1 MEIFVIGNGKIG
13 QSIVRHASKE
23 GHNITIID
31 TNAKVVNQLIESYDV
46 NGMVGNGASL
56 EIQKEAGVQN
66 ADLVIA
72 VTSSD
77 EVNLLSCL
85 LAHKLGA
92 SDTIARVR
100 NPQYLKQLQFMK
112 EDLGL
117 SMSINPEY
125 EAAKSMSRNL
135 ALPGA
140 LNVETFAE
148 GKMEL
153 VELRIEQNSILDGIT
168 LIELSGKLTFK
179 LLVCAVE
186 RGEEVIIPV
195 GNFKLQSGDKIYVVA
210 AHQDLTKFFQMTT
223 KVNKLRSI
231 LMIGGGRIAYYFCHL
246 LSKSKYNIKLI
257 ERDHATCKSLSENF
271 PHVDIIEGDG
281 TDQTILDAEG
291 IENIDAFLALT
302 GVDEENIITSMFAQ
316 KRNAKK
322 IMTKVNNPNLNSM
335 METIGMAS
343 VFSPQ
348 EIIVNQVISYIRAKA
363 NKRGSNVKTL
373 YKLVNQRVEALEFNV
388 KKKGKIVGVPLKDLK
403 LKPNIIIAGIIR
415 GNEVI
420 IPNGNTDIQLDD
432 SVVVI
437 TTDSYLEDLAEIVG

>member
-1 MEIFVIGNGKIG
+1 MKIFVIGAGKIG
-13 QSIVRHASKE
+13 QSIVRSASKE
-23 GHNITIID
+23 GHDITIID
-31 TNAKVVNQLIESYDV
+31 SNAKIVNQLIDSYDV
-46 NGMVGNGASL
+46 MGMVGNGASL
-56 EIQKEAGVQN
+56 EIQKEAGVQS

-92 SDTIARVR
+92 DDTIARVR

-125 EAAKSMSRNL
+125 EAAKAIARNL

-140 LNVETFAE
+140 LNVETFAN
-148 GKMEL
+148 GRMEL
-153 VELRIEQNSILDGIT
+153 VELRVEANSILSDTT
-168 LIELSGKLTFK
+168 LIELANKVK
-179 LLVCAVE
+179 IKMLVCAVV
-186 RGEEVIIPV
+186 RGDDVIIPV
-195 GNFKLQSGDKIYVVA
+195 GNFMLKANDKIYIA
-210 AHQDLTKFFQMTT
+210 ASHQDLYRFFQKTSKME
-223 KVNKLRSI
+223 KLRSI
-231 LMIGGGRIAYYFCHL
+231 LMIGGGRIAYYFCQL
-246 LSKSKYNIKLI
+246 VAKNKYNIKLI
-257 ERDHATCKSLSENF
+257 EHDHETCRSLAESF
-271 PHVDIIEGDG
+271 SHVEIIEGDG
-281 TDQTILDAEG
+281 TDQSILESEG

-302 GVDEENIITSMFAQ
+302 GVDEENIIISMFAQ

-322 IMTKVNNPNLNSM
+322 IITKVNNPNLNSM

-348 EIIVNQVISYIRAKA
+348 EIIANQVLSYIRAKA

-373 YKLVNQRVEALEFNV
+373 YKLVDQKVEALEFNV
-388 KKKGKIVGVPLKDLK
+388 KKKGKIVDVPLKNLK

-420 IPNGNTDIQLDD
+420 IPDGNTSIQIDD
-432 SVVVI
+432 SVIVI
-437 TTDSYLEDLAEIVG
+437 TTDSLLEDLAEIVG